1 MFVLIGLSCGLAQ
14 PALGQL
20 LIEDVGAVSARN
32 AVIKE
37 RFTKLLL
44 SASDQDW
51 HAGWGLARNLGR
63 PVTPVLWEMF
73 ASEGA
78 NVDRRLVLLIA
89 AVLAGGPSED
99 ERLFELLRQRD
110 SMLRERITAGMLM
123 ALGPRRSR
131 SVKNFWG
138 LVVGPNQ
145 EPETLLGLAVRLA
158 STRFPDAAKS
168 APMTLSDDPGIV
180 AASAFAGLRMSAAQ
194 QKSLWRSERRHADL
208 FLRGALLGEGWR
220 FGIDGKAASLTD
232 RAIDIL
238 SKQSGRLPS
247 SRAAAIL
254 LLARTG
260 SLDLAQ
266 DRPEWSLLQ
275 LVVSQPVS
283 RPALNAWLP
292 LVPLALV
299 PNPRKLAVAYAL
311 YLPVAE
317 TLKSLRDWA
326 ADPVIGRDLAVAL
339 AFRLAA
345 GDLSANP
352 KSDPP
357 ALLLA
362 AKRREVLSMDLPDL
376 PEFRFVTWACGGE
389 FISGSN
395 CDDPELDQ
403 LAALIADGR
412 VSRSVARTVFEKVLW
427 RWGSHPGTG
436 PWQQE
441 RLLVRDLMLVGSR
454 QGGGLYQPQ
463 IPSVQ
468 RYVATGLDRSDT
480 FFTIAVSMFEFLGRP
495 VGPVPPEY
503 RMR

>member
-1 MFVLIGLSCGLAQ
+1 MFVLIGLSWGLAQ

-20 LIEDVGAVSARN
+20 LIEDVGTISARN
-32 AVIKE
+32 AVYKK
-37 RFTKLLL
+37 RFSKLLL
-44 SASDQDW
+44 SVSDQDW
-51 HAGWGLARNLGR
+51 HAGWELARNLGK

-73 ASEGA
+73 AAEGA

-99 ERLFELLRQRD
+99 ERLFELLRHRD
-110 SMLRERITAGMLM
+110 SMLRERIAAGMLM

-131 SVKNFWG
+131 PVKNFWG

-145 EPETLLGLAVRLA
+145 EPETLLGLAVRLSSA
-158 STRFPDAAKS
+158 RFPDAAKS

-194 QKSLWRSERRHADL
+194 QRSLWRSERRHADL
-208 FLRGALLGEGWR
+208 FFRGALLGEGWR
-220 FGIDGKAASLTD
+220 FGLDGKAPSLTG
-232 RAIDIL
+232 RASNIL
-238 SKQSGRLPS
+238 SKQSDRWPS
-247 SRAAAIL
+247 SSAAAIL

-260 SLDLAQ
+260 TLDLTQ
-266 DRPEWSLLQ
+266 DRPDWSLLQ
-275 LVVSQPVS
+275 LVASQPVS
-283 RPALNAWLP
+283 RPALNKWLP

-299 PNPRKLAVAYAL
+299 PDPRKLAVAYAL
-311 YLPVAE
+311 YQPVEE

-326 ADPVIGRDLAVAL
+326 SDPAIGRDLAVAL
-339 AFRLAA
+339 AFRMAT
-345 GDLSANP
+345 GDVSVNP
-352 KSDPP
+352 SGDPQGS
-357 ALLLA
+357 LLA
-362 AKRREVLSMDLPDL
+362 AKRRAVISMDLPDL
-376 PEFRFVTWACGGE
+376 PEFGFVTWASGGD
-389 FISGSN
+389 FVTGSS

-412 VSRSVARTVFEKVLW
+412 VSRSVARGVFEKALW
-427 RWGSHPGTG
+427 RWGSHPGRG

-441 RLLVRDLMLVGSR
+441 RLLIRDLMLVGSS

-463 IPSVQ
+463 IPPVQ

-495 VGPVPPEY
+495 VGPVPAEY
-503 RMR
+503 RIR